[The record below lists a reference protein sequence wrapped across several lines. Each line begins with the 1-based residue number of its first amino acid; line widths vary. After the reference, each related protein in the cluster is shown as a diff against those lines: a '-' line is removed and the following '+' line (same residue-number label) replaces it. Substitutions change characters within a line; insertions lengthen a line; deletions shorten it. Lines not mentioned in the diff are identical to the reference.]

1 MITINVP
8 YHRRQ
13 WLKSNTTRGATLNL
27 RDHNAQISET
37 YAMIETLNK
46 LTKLGMPN
54 TKVST

>member
-1 MITINVP
+1 M
-8 YHRRQ
+8 
-13 WLKSNTTRGATLNL
+13 TLNL